1 MIFMPKTVFF
11 RGLQDV
17 LTSILE
23 TQAEAIDTASEW
35 AAEAIAA
42 DRFALMVG
50 TGHSFLVTADAF
62 PRIGSYPGWLPLH
75 ELSTSYTATI
85 AGNQGLRQVLFLE
98 NLEGFGQVV
107 LQNYRLDPRDVLF
120 SISHSGVHALTID
133 CALTAKEQGLK
144 TVAVTSLAQSKASQP
159 KHSTGKRLFEVCDLV
174 IDNGA
179 PEGDSI
185 VDVAGFPH
193 KVGSL
198 STITACAIFQALVAE
213 TAKRLTER
221 GVSLPQMAHDKQML
235 QDSIAEQVR
244 RIQGFYQ

>member
-1 MIFMPKTVFF
+1 MPKTSFF
-11 RGLQDV
+11 HGLQDA
-17 LTSILE
+17 LTKILE
-23 TQAEAIDTASEW
+23 TQAEAIDTASDW

-42 DRFALMVG
+42 DRFALMIG

-107 LQNYRLDPRDVLF
+107 LQNYRLDPCDVLF
-120 SISHSGVHALTID
+120 TISHSGVHALTID
-133 CALTAKEQGLK
+133 CALTAKEEGLK
-144 TVAVTSLAQSKASQP
+144 TVAVTSVVQSKASTP
-159 KHSTGKRLFEVCDLV
+159 KHSSGKRLFEVCDLV

-179 PEGDSI
+179 PKGDAI
-185 VDVAGFPH
+185 VDVEGFSY

-198 STITACAIFQALVAE
+198 STITACAIFQALLAE
-213 TAKRLTER
+213 TAKRLTQR
-221 GVSLPQMAHDKQML
+221 GASLPQMAHDKQML
-235 QDSIAEQVR
+235 QDSISEQVR
-244 RIQGFYQ
+244 RMQGFYQ

>member
-1 MIFMPKTVFF
+1 MPKTHFF

-17 LTSILE
+17 LDIILE
-23 TQAEAIDTASEW
+23 TQGEAIDTASEW
-35 AAEAIAA
+35 AAQAIAA

-75 ELSTSYTATI
+75 ELSASYTATI
-85 AGNQGLRQVLFLE
+85 SGNQGLRQVLFLE

-133 CALTAKEQGLK
+133 CALRAREQGLK
-144 TVAVTSLAQSKASQP
+144 TVAVTSLAQSKVSTP
-159 KHSTGKRLFEVCDLV
+159 RHSSGKRLFEVCDLV

-179 PEGDSI
+179 PEGDAI
-185 VDVAGFPH
+185 VNVEGFTH
-193 KVGSL
+193 RVGSL

-213 TAKRLTER
+213 TAKRLGER
-221 GVSLPQMAHDKQML
+221 GVSIPQVTPEKQML
-235 QDSIAEQVR
+235 EASIAEQVR
-244 RIQGFYQ
+244 RLRGFYQ

>member
-1 MIFMPKTVFF
+1 MPKTAFF
-11 RGLQDV
+11 HGLQDV
-17 LTSILE
+17 LTKILE
-23 TQAEAIDTASEW
+23 TQAEAIDTASDW

-42 DRFALMVG
+42 DRFALMIG

-75 ELSTSYTATI
+75 ELSTSYTAAI

-107 LQNYRLDPRDVLF
+107 LQNYRLDPSDMLF
-120 SISHSGVHALTID
+120 AISHSGVHALAID
-133 CALTAKEQGLK
+133 CALTAKEQGLR
-144 TVAVTSLAQSKASQP
+144 TVAVTSVAQSKASTP
-159 KHSTGKRLFEVCDLV
+159 KHSSGKRLFEVCDLI

-179 PEGDSI
+179 PVGDAI
-185 VDVAGFPH
+185 VDVEGFSY

-198 STITACAIFQALVAE
+198 STITACAIFQALLAE
-213 TAKRLTER
+213 TAKRLTHR

-235 QDSIAEQVR
+235 QDSISEQVR
-244 RIQGFYQ
+244 RMQGFYQ